1 MRGINSTQ
9 YKTLKLEE
17 FSKFPQEVFEKWTS
31 SNQWFQL
38 RKCPTR
44 VASYNKQIVWSIF
57 HFVVN
62 VSELAFLKGGLR
74 AIWNDDV
81 TTPGAFSNVSPFRGE
96 VLPPCWRMEV
106 KAPKVSRGVL
116 GLGHRSSR
124 VVMEKIDVEKTRILY
139 FQDLSRGIYSK
150 PLDQMNGMM
159 MLIPPKSG
167 AKLLK
172 LQWG

>member
-1 MRGINSTQ
+1 MKRWGST
-9 YKTLKLEE
+9 
-17 FSKFPQEVFEKWTS
+17 
-31 SNQWFQL
+31 
-38 RKCPTR
+38 R
-44 VASYNKQIVWSIF
+44 
-57 HFVVN
+57 
-62 VSELAFLKGGLR
+62 
-74 AIWNDDV
+74 
-81 TTPGAFSNVSPFRGE
+81 GAFSNVSPFRDE

-124 VVMEKIDVEKTRILY
+124 VVMEKIDAEKTRILY

-172 LQWG
+172 LQ

>member
-1 MRGINSTQ
+1 
-9 YKTLKLEE
+9 
-17 FSKFPQEVFEKWTS
+17 
-31 SNQWFQL
+31 
-38 RKCPTR
+38 
-44 VASYNKQIVWSIF
+44 
-57 HFVVN
+57 
-62 VSELAFLKGGLR
+62 
-74 AIWNDDV
+74 
-81 TTPGAFSNVSPFRGE
+81 
-96 VLPPCWRMEV
+96 MEV

-124 VVMEKIDVEKTRILY
+124 VVMEKIDAEKTRILY

-172 LQWG
+172 LQ